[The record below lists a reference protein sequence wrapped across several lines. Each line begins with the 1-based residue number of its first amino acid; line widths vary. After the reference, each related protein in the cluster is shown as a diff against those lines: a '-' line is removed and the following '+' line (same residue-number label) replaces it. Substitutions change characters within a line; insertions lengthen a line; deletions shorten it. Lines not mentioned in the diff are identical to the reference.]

1 MPRARDPN
9 RDKAFELYK
18 KHKGNIDLVE
28 IASQLNVSSGT
39 VRGWKSKDSWDDKM
53 NGTLQKN
60 TERSEKKIDAKKEVV
75 ASEVEQ
81 VLENTDLTD
90 KQRLF
95 CLYYVRCFNATKAY
109 QKAYECSYE
118 TAAAIGYRLL
128 DNVGV
133 KQEIHR
139 LKQNRLNREFLSE
152 EDIFQKYMDIAFA
165 DITDYVKF
173 GQETV
178 PVMGPFGPIIVKDEA
193 TGEKTTLTKVVN
205 TVRFRESN
213 LVDGTLIAEV
223 KQGKD
228 GASIK
233 LLDKQKALQWLSD
246 HMNLATEEQKAKIA
260 LLRAKTQGGDE
271 EEIADDG
278 FLEALN
284 GSAAEDWSD
293 EED

>member
-1 MPRARDPN
+1 MSDTPN
-9 RDKAFELYK
+9 YVLAEQDYMSGMKYKDIADKYGVTLNTVKSWKQRYDWNK
-18 KHKGNIDLVE
+18 KSVH
-28 IASQLNVSSGT
+28 T
-39 VRGWKSKDSWDDKM
+39 KSKKVCTQ
-53 NGTLQKN
+53 NIEVATK
-60 TERSEKKIDAKKEVV
+60 TKEVIQEEV
-75 ASEVEQ
+75 AQ
-81 VLENTDLTD
+81 VIENEELTD

-95 CLYYVRCFNATKAY
+95 CLYYIRCFNATKAY

-118 TAAAIGYRLL
+118 TAVVAGPRLL
-128 DNVGV
+128 GNVRI
-133 KQEIHR
+133 QEEIKR

-178 PVMGPFGPIIVKDEA
+178 PVMGPFGPIVVKDED

-205 TVRFRESN
+205 TVRFRESS

-223 KQGKD
+223 KQGRD

-233 LLDKQKALQWLSD
+233 LLDKQKALQWLAD
-246 HMNLATEEQKAKIA
+246 HMDLATEEQKAKIA
-260 LLRAKTQGGDE
+260 LLRAKSQNDDDE
-271 EEIADDG
+271 QIADDG
-278 FLEALN
+278 FIEALK
-284 GSAAEDWSD
+284 GTAAEDWAD